1 MSNIRLFFPESLSL
15 NLSAK
20 LQRSQSHYLTKVMR
34 VKSGET
40 FSVFNKSG
48 EWQAQINEI
57 SKGIVEFNVLKKLKE
72 ETGKRDI
79 WLAFTP
85 IKSNYFNFMIQKAT
99 EIGITKLFPITTER
113 TIVRKINENRI
124 NKILIE
130 ATEQSNRLT
139 VPSIEKIQKLE
150 KFLNNNKNINLI
162 FGDLN
167 TDNKKIEFKDPTKP
181 IAVLIGPE
189 GDFSEN
195 ERTQILKF
203 HDVQSKSIIF
213 QTDLCISS
221 QIYDKLGQ
229 CVFPSKKGRQV
240 LTALFS
246 SLLIFPGKTFVTF

>member
-1 MSNIRLFFPESLSL
+1 MSNIRLFYSE
-15 NLSAK
+15 NLSNNLSGK
-20 LQRSQSHYLTKVMR
+20 LNKDQSRYLTSVMR
-34 VKSGET
+34 LKINEK
-40 FSVFNKSG
+40 FSLFNKGG
-48 EWQAQINEI
+48 EWDTKIMSIN
-57 SKGIVEFNVLKKLKE
+57 KGIVEFQVEAQLRKSNKE
-72 ETGKRDI
+72 REI
-79 WLAFTP
+79 WLVFTP

-167 TDNKKIEFKDPTKP
+167 TDNKKIELKDPTKP

-203 HDVQSKSIIF
+203 HDVQSIKLNDNILRSETAVISSLSIINY
-213 QTDLCISS
+213 I
-221 QIYDKLGQ
+221 IN
-229 CVFPSKKGRQV
+229 
-240 LTALFS
+240 
-246 SLLIFPGKTFVTF
+246 

>member
-1 MSNIRLFFPESLSL
+1 MSNIRLFYSE
-15 NLSAK
+15 NLSNNLSGK
-20 LQRSQSHYLTKVMR
+20 LNKDQSRYLTSVMR
-34 VKSGET
+34 LKINEK
-40 FSVFNKSG
+40 FSLFNKGG
-48 EWQAQINEI
+48 EWDTKIMSIN
-57 SKGIVEFNVLKKLKE
+57 KGIVEFQVEAQLRKSNKE
-72 ETGKRDI
+72 REI
-79 WLAFTP
+79 WLVFTP

-167 TDNKKIEFKDPTKP
+167 TDNKKIELKDPTKP

-195 ERTQILKF
+195 ERAQILKF
-203 HDVQSKSIIF
+203 HDVQSIKLNDNILRSETAVISSLSIINY
-213 QTDLCISS
+213 I
-221 QIYDKLGQ
+221 IN
-229 CVFPSKKGRQV
+229 
-240 LTALFS
+240 
-246 SLLIFPGKTFVTF
+246 